1 MYFLHAPIWYMAG
14 SNYNIEIGVQY
25 SFITIQNKSKLD
37 KQLEMSEGQLSIT
50 QTELALFCVW
60 SHVLAQTLPKEL
72 CSWDMCERTS

>member
-1 MYFLHAPIWYMAG
+1 MECILYMHQFG
-14 SNYNIEIGVQY
+14 TWQDLTIILRLGYNS

-37 KQLEMSEGQLSIT
+37 RQQEMLEGQLSIT

-72 CSWDMCERTS
+72 

>member
-1 MYFLHAPIWYMAG
+1 MAG
-14 SNYNIEIGVQY
+14 SNYDIEIGAQY
-25 SFITIQNKSKLD
+25 SSFITIQNKSKFD

-72 CSWDMCERTS
+72 

>member
-1 MYFLHAPIWYMAG
+1 MHQFGTWQDLTIICRLG
-14 SNYNIEIGVQY
+14 CNS

-72 CSWDMCERTS
+72 

>member
-1 MYFLHAPIWYMAG
+1 MECILYMHQFG
-14 SNYNIEIGVQY
+14 TWQDLTIILRLGYNS

-72 CSWDMCERTS
+72 